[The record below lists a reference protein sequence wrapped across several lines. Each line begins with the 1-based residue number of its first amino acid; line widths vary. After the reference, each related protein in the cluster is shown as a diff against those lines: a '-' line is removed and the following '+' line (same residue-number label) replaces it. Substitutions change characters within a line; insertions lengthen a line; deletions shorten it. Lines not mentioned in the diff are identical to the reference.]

1 MKCKILRRTVSLVT
15 AITLTSP
22 LLFTRPCWADPS
34 AAALPWDGALIA
46 MQNMLIGTVA
56 PAAIGLAFSAAVI
69 IYALGGR
76 DEQAGRLFGS
86 ALGGSIA
93 LVVVKLLDFVRP

>member
-1 MKCKILRRTVSLVT
+1 VGRG
-15 AITLTSP
+15 
-22 LLFTRPCWADPS
+22 ADRH
-34 AAALPWDGALIA
+34 AEHAHRNRD
-46 MQNMLIGTVA
+46 

-69 IYALGGR
+69 LYALGGR

-93 LVVVKLLDFVRP
+93 LVVVKLLDLVLP